1 MGCVREPSHCHG
13 SPLHQVAGWEL
24 GSTSGVP
31 RQPHGAHAQ
40 GEKRDQRGP
49 LEEATQ
55 KEGREAKD
63 VRAKTV
69 EFVPLLSVLKGQL
82 EMSTFELG
90 TNRQRNR
97 GNGGEKNKRRRQK
110 PITMEGTERGR
121 ETGGEETGGR
131 RGCERKRR
139 KTGTGGGKESS
150 ASKFGTK
157 TMRKGTN

>member
-1 MGCVREPSHCHG
+1 MG
-13 SPLHQVAGWEL
+13 AGINVWCAKAASW
-24 GSTSGVP
+24 GTRAG
-31 RQPHGAHAQ
+31 R
-40 GEKRDQRGP
+40 
-49 LEEATQ
+49 
-55 KEGREAKD
+55 KEGPTRPFGRSNSKRGEGGKRRE
-63 VRAKTV
+63 AKTV

-97 GNGGEKNKRRRQK
+97 GNGGEKNKRRRQN

-121 ETGGEETGGR
+121 ERGGEETGGR
-131 RGCERKRR
+131 RGCERKGR